1 MGLQP
6 LGAIFTVFHCFSL
19 FFHRFSLFFA
29 VFFAVF
35 SLYFIDTDDW
45 RMKAASNPLL
55 TDKTVVSHFL
65 PHSVPFWIRIG
76 VIFGSNLA
84 QVLDNISR
92 RLRASFTRLGAEIGK
107 TDWFEAFKHYD
118 TDGGGGIGEE
128 ILYIHA
134 GD

>member
-1 MGLQP
+1 
-6 LGAIFTVFHCFSL
+6 
-19 FFHRFSLFFA
+19 
-29 VFFAVF
+29 
-35 SLYFIDTDDW
+35 
-45 RMKAASNPLL
+45 MKAARNPLL

-107 TDWFEAFKHYD
+107 TDWFEVFQHYD
-118 TDGGGGIGEE
+118 TDGDGGIGEE